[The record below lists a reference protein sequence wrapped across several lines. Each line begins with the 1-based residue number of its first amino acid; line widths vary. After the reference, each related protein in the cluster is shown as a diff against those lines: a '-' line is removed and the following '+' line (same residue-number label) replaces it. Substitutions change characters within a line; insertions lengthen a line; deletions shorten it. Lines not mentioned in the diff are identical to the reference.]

1 MSKVNFNAVIL
12 ISAAGLVAALYVY
25 TYLTMNEA
33 FRNNNTSPV
42 NTSPPFPDMGV
53 NEWKHDFDEGM
64 KYYVMKH
71 GYLNSDVSYKPR
83 YTLSGSFVYEE
94 PEPLIN

>member
-12 ISAAGLVAALYVY
+12 ISIAGLVMALCVY
-25 TYLTMNEA
+25 NYLTMNEA

-42 NTSPPFPDMGV
+42 NTPPPFPDMGA
-53 NEWKHDFDEGM
+53 NLWKREFDKGM
-64 KYYVMKH
+64 NYYVMKH
-71 GYLNSDVSYKPR
+71 GYLNPNVSYKPR
-83 YTLSGSFVYEE
+83 YTLSGNFVYEE